1 MIINED
7 LKKDV
12 DKKASQLKELTNILS
27 QEQNRIDRLLVLL
40 HLVII
45 SSILILFVH
54 YGRGYEHSYRLLL
67 CLPALSVLSLN
78 YKIQLKKAQKR
89 YNYIYHSSY
98 TLMGELAYL
107 TEWTSLRKRYILGNL
122 GNKDYRDMI
131 IIDNYITTIER
142 KFSPKRSI
150 LNYYRLLSIESN
162 ISIFCII
169 LIEFIETYLYFIS

>member
-12 DKKASQLKELTNILS
+12 DKKASQLKVLTNILS

-54 YGRGYEHSYRLLL
+54 YGGEYVHYYRLLL
-67 CLPALSVLSLN
+67 CLPALSVLSLS
-78 YKIQLKKAQKR
+78 YKVQLNKAQKR
-89 YNYIYHSSY
+89 YNNIYNISY
-98 TLMGELAYL
+98 TLMGELADL
-107 TEWTSLRKRYILGNL
+107 TEWTNLRKRYIL

-142 KFSPKRSI
+142 KFSPKRSV

-169 LIEFIETYLYFIS
+169 LIEFIEIYLYFIS